1 MHGWIFTN
9 RAGYLKA
16 LLLNAK
22 RAKKTQSAQ
31 KKYHS
36 SFKSIGTLLYWH
48 IGTLIFDT
56 D

>member
-1 MHGWIFTN
+1 
-9 RAGYLKA
+9 LKA

-22 RAKKTQSAQ
+22 AQ
-31 KKYHS
+31 RSRKARKEKYYS
-36 SFKSIGTLLYWH
+36 SFKSIGTLLYWQ